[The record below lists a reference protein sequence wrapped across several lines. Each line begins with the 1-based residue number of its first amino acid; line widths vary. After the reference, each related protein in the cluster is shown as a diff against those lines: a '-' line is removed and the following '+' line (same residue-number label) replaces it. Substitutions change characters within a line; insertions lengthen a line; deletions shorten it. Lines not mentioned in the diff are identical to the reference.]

1 MIIKNNLISKEVLAD
16 ICPQLKQFRLERGL
30 SLEELQAAVHISVH
44 LLKRME
50 DGKCFLSTLLNKK
63 TPELFGVFSCFLFF
77 GAIYND

>member
-50 DGKCFLSTLLNKK
+50 DGKCLPYNLFCKLMAFYGKK
-63 TPELFGVFSCFLFF
+63 SRIVLE
-77 GAIYND
+77 